1 MNTFLMILFI
11 TLCVGAAS
19 AFVYMRVT
27 HVGLQAFWTK
37 LIASALFVVGGV
49 VALIMKDNAPNYMF
63 FVVLGLFFGMVGDLL
78 NELKVVYRPH
88 EKQYMTGSL
97 VVFGLGHIMYVIGL
111 TMVAAAS
118 KSIIVP
124 IFVSL
129 ALGSVLAT
137 ILLVNS
143 NNVGIDFN
151 SHKSL
156 VFAYTFVLSISTAYA
171 IALAVILPRL
181 WMFAAGMLLFL
192 VSNVVFAFIN
202 WGFKNSNKMH
212 IVNLSTYYVAQILIM
227 ITLFVL

>member
-19 AFVYMRVT
+19 TFIYMRVT
-27 HVGLQAFWTK
+27 HVGLHAFWTK
-37 LIASALFVVGGV
+37 LIASGLFVVGGV

-63 FVVLGLFFGMVGDLL
+63 FVVLGLFFGMIGDLL

-88 EKQYMTGSL
+88 EKQYMTGSIT
-97 VVFGLGHIMYVIGL
+97 VFGLGHIMYIIGL
-111 TMVAAAS
+111 TTMAAAS

-143 NNVGIDFN
+143 SNAGVDFN
-151 SHKSL
+151 NHKSL
-156 VFAYTFVLSISTAYA
+156 VFAYTFLLGISTAYA
-171 IALAVILPRL
+171 VALAVIIPSL
-181 WMFAAGMLLFL
+181 WLFAAGMLFLL

-212 IVNLSTYYVAQILIM
+212 IVNLSTYYIAQILIM
-227 ITLFVL
+227 ITLFVF